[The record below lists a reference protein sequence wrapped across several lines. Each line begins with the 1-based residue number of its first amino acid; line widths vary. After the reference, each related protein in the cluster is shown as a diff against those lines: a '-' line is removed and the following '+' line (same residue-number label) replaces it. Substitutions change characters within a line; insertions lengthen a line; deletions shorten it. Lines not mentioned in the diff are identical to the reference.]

1 MENSASPAFRTSISG
16 YNKADV
22 NEYILKLNTEYSRS
36 LADKDEEI
44 ASLKSELDAANT
56 ALNDAKN
63 TATSERE
70 LESANNVIAAQTEQ
84 LEALRRELDEAKAE
98 LSLVKSELDR
108 IGDISDKM
116 DQYENMTT
124 RMGEI
129 YMEATTD
136 ADRIRK
142 EAKQAA
148 DELLLKTT
156 EDCRERRQQL
166 EARLSDF
173 AAIRKEE
180 IARLLNESQAEI
192 DRVLAI
198 FGEKSRALTAESFS
212 ATIDGFEPVRKA

>member
-1 MENSASPAFRTSISG
+1 MENAASPAFRTSISG

-22 NEYILKLNTEYSRS
+22 NEYILKLNTEYSRG
-36 LADKDEEI
+36 LAEKDEEI
-44 ASLKSELDAANT
+44 ASLKSELEAANT

-63 TATSERE
+63 TADSEKE

-84 LEALRRELDEAKAE
+84 LEALKRELDEAKAE
-98 LSLVKSELDR
+98 LSATKSELER
-108 IGDISDKM
+108 IGDLSDKM
-116 DQYENMTT
+116 EQYENMTT

-148 DELLLKTT
+148 DELLSKTA

-180 IARLLNESQAEI
+180 IARLLGESQAEI

-198 FGEKSRALTAESFS
+198 FGEKTRALTAESRT
-212 ATIDGFEPVRKA
+212 AALDGFDTARKA

>member
-1 MENSASPAFRTSISG
+1 MANSASPAFRTAISG

-22 NEYILKLNTEYSRS
+22 NEYILKLNTECGKG

-44 ASLKSELDAANT
+44 ASLKSELEAANA
-56 ALNDAKN
+56 ALNNTKN
-63 TATSERE
+63 TEELEKE

-84 LEALRRELDEAKAE
+84 LEALKRELDEAKEE
-98 LSLVKSELDR
+98 LSLVKSELDH
-108 IGDISDKM
+108 IGDVSDKM
-116 DQYENMTT
+116 EQYENMTT

-166 EARLSDF
+166 EAKLSDF

-180 IARLLNESQAEI
+180 IARLLAESHAEI
-192 DRVLAI
+192 DRALAI
-198 FGEKSRALTAESFS
+198 FGEKTRALTAESFS
-212 ATIDGFEPVRKA
+212 ASIDGFDTSRKA

>member
-1 MENSASPAFRTSISG
+1 MANSASPAFRTAING

-22 NEYILKLNTEYSRS
+22 NEYILKSNTEYGKG

-44 ASLKSELDAANT
+44 ASLKSELEAANT
-56 ALNDAKN
+56 ALNDAKA
-63 TATSERE
+63 TASLEKE

-84 LEALRRELDEAKAE
+84 LEALKRELDEAREE
-98 LSLVKSELDR
+98 LSLVKSELDH
-108 IGDISDKM
+108 IGDVSDKM
-116 DQYENMTT
+116 EQYENMTT

-166 EARLSDF
+166 EAKLSEF

-180 IARLLNESQAEI
+180 IARLLGESQAEI
-192 DRVLAI
+192 DRALAI
-198 FGEKSRALTAESFS
+198 FGEKTRALTAESFS
-212 ATIDGFEPVRKA
+212 AALDGFDASRKA